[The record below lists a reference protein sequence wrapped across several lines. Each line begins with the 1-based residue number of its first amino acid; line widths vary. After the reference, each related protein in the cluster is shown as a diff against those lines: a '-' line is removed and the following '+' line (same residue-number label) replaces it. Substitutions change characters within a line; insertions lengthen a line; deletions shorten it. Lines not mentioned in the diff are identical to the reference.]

1 MLHQAHRHLANIWF
15 RLLVH
20 TFSSWGCGLWF
31 WLSSGVW
38 AVFFAKWTP
47 NDAFARSNVS
57 NGQRAPRV
65 LCGRLG
71 EWSFVV
77 GLVVWLRL
85 HALSGSYLWNPFGSF
100 WCLHFFHCNACSL
113 DQTATRKS
121 SPFPSFSFLIK
132 TKKDNAER
140 RAEPQK
146 VHTLQLRPGRRVVS
160 EEKMG
165 NGWHCHT
172 LPDLVRA
179 NMCELSSWLW
189 GYSLGQQKGQEP
201 TMINNDLKPGLQT
214 QPGHLMQIWWVCGV
228 ATAGV

>member
-1 MLHQAHRHLANIWF
+1 MSHRVHRHPAN
-15 RLLVH
+15 V
-20 TFSSWGCGLWF
+20 
-31 WLSSGVW
+31 
-38 AVFFAKWTP
+38 
-47 NDAFARSNVS
+47 
-57 NGQRAPRV
+57 
-65 LCGRLG
+65 
-71 EWSFVV
+71 VV

-85 HALSGSYLWNPFGSF
+85 HALAGSYLWNPFGSF

-132 TKKDNAER
+132 TKQDNAER

-146 VHTLQLRPGRRVVS
+146 VRTPQLRPRRRVVS